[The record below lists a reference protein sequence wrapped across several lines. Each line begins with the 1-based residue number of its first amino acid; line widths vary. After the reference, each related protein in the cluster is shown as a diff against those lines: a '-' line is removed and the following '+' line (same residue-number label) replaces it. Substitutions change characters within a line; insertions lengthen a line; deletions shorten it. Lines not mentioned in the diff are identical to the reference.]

1 LAGGQDRSPD
11 PEASVVIRST
21 ESTSSL
27 ISALREMSTR
37 TAPEMVLNVT
47 LFRTSVLQG
56 LSRER
61 LMATLSGFYGVLAAI
76 LSMVG
81 LYGIISYAVVR
92 RRSEIGIR
100 MAMGAN
106 KSKILTMVLREAFMM
121 LGIGVLIGTVLAI
134 AAGGAA
140 RTLLFGVTPMDPVS
154 LALAAA
160 SLAVVAIFASSIP
173 AARAMSVQPME
184 VLREE

>member
-1 LAGGQDRSPD
+1 
-11 PEASVVIRST
+11 
-21 ESTSSL
+21 
-27 ISALREMSTR
+27 
-37 TAPEMVLNVT
+37 
-47 LFRTSVLQG
+47 
-56 LSRER
+56 
-61 LMATLSGFYGVLAAI
+61 
-76 LSMVG
+76 
-81 LYGIISYAVVR
+81 
-92 RRSEIGIR
+92 

-140 RTLLFGVTPMDPVS
+140 RTLLFGVTPMDPFS

-160 SLAVVAIFASSIP
+160 SLAVVAIFASSVP
-173 AARAMSVQPME
+173 AARAMAVHPME